1 MSSPKEWDVKM
12 SNINLTAAVRQNLLS
27 LQGTASMMAKTQNT
41 LSTGNKVNSALDNP
55 SNFFTASSLNSRASD
70 LGNLMDSMASGI
82 KTIEAADNGLTSI
95 TKTLESMQST
105 LRQTRQD
112 KSFETASFAL
122 SPANVSLD
130 GNDKLKMIGGAFGS
144 ETPEINLT
152 TTGKGQKLISNA
164 NYSAPAAAAKAAA
177 TGSVDLDAATSVA
190 GGTLKIKYAGK
201 SVSVTMAAITAA
213 STSSSANAASAIQ
226 QAIAGS
232 DLADKLQATDT
243 GTGIKIE
250 ALGNDNSTID
260 FSGSDPGVAAAF
272 LGTGVAGGATNT
284 VGSSGKYE
292 FSVNG
297 TAVTLDSDDNTLT
310 AALKTIND
318 TLETAGSKFKA
329 VASGQKIQIQ
339 GATTDAGAL
348 QITGTDADLFSG
360 TADVTSVAG
369 TQDNTLT
376 LLKTVDTLVSE
387 INNGSGTKGLIK
399 ASNDNG
405 KLRIQ
410 NLSTQDLQV
419 QGTNDKGEIT
429 GSNSSSSSIEGNSVR
444 TGFADQFNELRDQL
458 DKLADDA
465 SFNGINLL
473 RGDKLKIT
481 FNETGTSSIDIQ
493 VAGGKSVD
501 SAELGLP
508 TTMAAKD
515 LDADS
520 DIDARI
526 DQVKAALTQVR
537 SQSSTFGSNLSVV
550 ENRQDFTK
558 KMMNTLQSGASNLTL
573 ADMNEEAANMVAL
586 QTRQSLAT
594 SSLSMANQADQN
606 VLQLLR

>member
-1 MSSPKEWDVKM
+1 MSD
-12 SNINLTAAVRQNLLS
+12 INLTASVRQNLLS
-27 LQGTASMMAKTQNT
+27 LQSTASMMAKTQNK
-41 LSTGNKVNSALDNP
+41 LSTGNKVNTALDNP
-55 SNFFTASSLNSRASD
+55 NNFFTAASLNSRASD
-70 LGNLMDSMASGI
+70 LGNLMDSMKSGI
-82 KTIEAADNGLTSI
+82 KTIEAADNGLSSI

-105 LRQTRQD
+105 LRQARQD
-112 KSFETASFAL
+112 KSFETASFSL
-122 SPANVSLD
+122 SPSNVSLN
-130 GNDKLKMIGGAFGS
+130 GSDKLTMIGGAFGTN
-144 ETPEINLT
+144 TPAIDLT
-152 TTGKGQKLISNA
+152 TTGKGQKVVSNA
-164 NYSAPAAAAKAAA
+164 NYAAPATAAKAAA
-177 TGSVDLDAATSVA
+177 TGSVDLDAAAAVS
-190 GGTLKIKYAGK
+190 GGTLKINYAGK
-201 SVSVTMAAITAA
+201 SVSVTMAAIASAAGTNSATAA
-213 STSSSANAASAIQ
+213 TSIQ

-243 GTGIKIE
+243 GTGVKIE
-250 ALGNDNSTID
+250 AIANENSSID
-260 FSGSDPGVAAAF
+260 FTGSDAGVAAGF
-272 LGTGVAGGATNT
+272 LGTAAVAGATNT
-284 VGSSGKYE
+284 AGSSGKYE

-297 TAVTLDSDDNTLT
+297 TAITLDSTNTTLT

-329 VASGQKIQIQ
+329 VASGSKIQIQ

-348 QITGTDADLFSG
+348 QITGTDADLFSS

-369 TQDNTLT
+369 TQDASLT

-387 INNGSGTKGLIK
+387 VNNGSGTKGLVK

-419 QGTNDKGEIT
+419 QGTNDSGQIT
-429 GSNSSSSSIEGNSVR
+429 GSNSTSATIDGNSVR
-444 TGFADQFNELRDQL
+444 SGLADQFNELRDQL

-481 FNETGTSSIDIQ
+481 FNETGTSSIDIL
-493 VAGGKSVD
+493 AKDGKSVD
-501 SAELGLP
+501 SSTLGVP
-508 TTMAAKD
+508 TTLTAKD

-520 DIDARI
+520 TIDGTL
-526 DQVKAALTQVR
+526 DKVKAALNTVR
-537 SQSSTFGSNLSVV
+537 SQSSAFGSNLSVV
-550 ENRQDFTK
+550 ENRQNFTTN
-558 KMMNTLQSGASNLTL
+558 MMNTLETGAGNLTL
-573 ADMNEEAANMVAL
+573 ADMNEEAANMVSL

-594 SSLSMANQADQN
+594 SSLSMANQANQN